1 MAKFTNSFS
10 LYLNSQKVVVV
21 LSYSQDVTFFYS
33 TFFYAS
39 NAS

>member
-10 LYLNSQKVVVV
+10 LYPQQSKVVVV
-21 LSYSQDVTFFYS
+21 LSCSQDVTFFYS